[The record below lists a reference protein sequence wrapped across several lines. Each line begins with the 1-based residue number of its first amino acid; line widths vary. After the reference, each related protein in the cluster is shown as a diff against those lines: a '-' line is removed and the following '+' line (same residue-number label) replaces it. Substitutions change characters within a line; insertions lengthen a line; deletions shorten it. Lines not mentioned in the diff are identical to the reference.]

1 MMEAYSILDCNNRN
15 VDSWSRKMI
24 ILPFFSKH
32 WPRTLQPGLPPH
44 SPSVRKILVNWGKFC
59 GGPLGLLG
67 LEHLPCEESLM
78 DQGLFS
84 LDNRQ
89 LQGHLIGLR
98 CFWRRWG
105 GFGEDGARPLTEK
118 CDGVK
123 GRQQAYAEAEEVPT
137 RYKERNCSLRRA
149 KHLTKSPCS
158 YHSWNFLRPDWIKLS
173 NLVWPQRW
181 LYSEEEIV
189 LETSQSSFMPEW
201 FCASAIKAGHT
212 LIVSCDRVQSF
223 EERRKPHTSIS

>member
-1 MMEAYSILDCNNRN
+1 MMKAYSILDCNNRN

-24 ILPFFSKH
+24 ILPFFSNR
-32 WPRTLQPGLPPH
+32 WPGTLQPGLRPH
-44 SPSVRKILVNWGKFC
+44 PPSVRKILVNWGKFR
-59 GGPLGLLG
+59 GGPPGLLG
-67 LEHLPCEESLM
+67 LEHLPCEESPM

-84 LDNRQ
+84 LDNRL
-89 LQGHLIGLR
+89 LQGHLIGLW
-98 CFWRRWG
+98 CPWG

-118 CDGVK
+118 CDGIK
-123 GRQQAYAEAEEVPT
+123 GRQQAYAEAEEVST

-173 NLVWPQRW
+173 NLVWPQCW
-181 LYSEEEIV
+181 LCSEEEIV

-201 FCASAIKAGHT
+201 FRASATKAGHT

-223 EERRKPHTSIS
+223 EERRKPHISIS